1 MKNVQTR
8 PPSFPQA
15 PLHQPLAWEKQT
27 QWQVLCGDT
36 HHWRMGMYSPKETSR
51 AELHNL
57 ERHDCPELFV
67 LLHGSLT
74 LVIAE
79 SSGLREIV
87 LEPHVP
93 VLVAAPHAGYCPR
106 GPYSGVA
113 LVVERDSF
121 DTEYRPARSWIES

>member
-1 MKNVQTR
+1 
-8 PPSFPQA
+8 
-15 PLHQPLAWEKQT
+15 
-27 QWQVLCGDT
+27 
-36 HHWRMGMYSPKETSR
+36 MYSPKETSR